1 MLLELHVKNLALIE
15 QADVELG
22 DGLNILTGETGAG
35 KSIIIGSVNLALG
48 QKAPRDII
56 RSGAEYAWVELVF
69 AVDEEKREKLQSLDV
84 TPDEDGI
91 LVITRKIM
99 ATRSVSRINDETV
112 TVAKLRQVTGLLIDI
127 HGQHEHQSLLHASK
141 HLEILDTYAKSRT
154 EPVKQKVEKLYR
166 EYKSLQEALEEAGTD
181 QEARRRE
188 VDFLQFEVAE
198 IEDARIQPGEEETL
212 AEEYRKFSNGQKIL
226 ESLSL
231 AYQAVETDSIGR
243 ALQKIGEVACYDPE
257 IGRIQDQLYD
267 AESILDDV
275 HHAINAYLDNVTFD
289 EERLRQ
295 TEERL
300 DLIHTIQSKYG
311 GTAEKIQEVLEE
323 KRARLEQLEHFD
335 EYRKQLEEDYKRVTG
350 ELDECCARLSRI
362 RKAAASTLT
371 RKIRE
376 GLLDLNFLD
385 VEFSMEFDRME
396 HYTAIGYDGAE
407 FRISTNPGEPVRPLG
422 MVASGGELSRIMLAI
437 KTVLADSDDIPS
449 LIFDEIDTGI
459 SGRTAQKVSEKLA
472 IIAKNHQVIC
482 ITHLPQIAAMA
493 DCHYEIAK
501 SVEKGKTVTRIHA
514 LDEEQMVEELAR
526 LLGGA
531 RITDA
536 VRENAREMKKL
547 AGSTGQQ
554 PQVSLPVKPGGKKK
568 TPKSLPE
575 KKD

>member
-69 AVDEEKREKLQSLDV
+69 GVDEEKREKLKALDV
-84 TPDEDGI
+84 TVEEDGI

-99 ATRSVSRINDETV
+99 PARSVSKINDETV
-112 TVAKLRQVTGLLIDI
+112 TVTKLRQVTSLLIDI
-127 HGQHEHQSLLHASK
+127 HGQHEHQSLLHASR
-141 HLEILDTYAKSRT
+141 HLEILDLYARSRT
-154 EPVKQKVEKLYR
+154 EPVKEKVGKLYR
-166 EYKSLQEALEEAGTD
+166 EYRSLEKALEEAGTD
-181 QEARRRE
+181 EEGRRRE

-198 IEDARIQPGEEETL
+198 IEEAQVQPGEEEALT
-212 AEEYRKFSNGQKIL
+212 EEYRKYVNGQKIL

-231 AYQAVETDSIGR
+231 AYQAVETDGISR
-243 ALQKIGEVACYDPE
+243 ALQRIGEVAGLDAE

-275 HHAINAYLDNVTFD
+275 HHAISGYLENVTFD
-289 EERLRQ
+289 EEHLRQ

-300 DLIHTIQSKYG
+300 DRIHTIQSKYG
-311 GTAEKIQEVLEE
+311 STVEKIQKVLEE

-335 EYRKQLEEDYKRVTG
+335 EYRNKLEEDYKKVSGQLERQ
-350 ELDECCARLSRI
+350 CRQLSKI
-362 RKAAASTLT
+362 RKEAALALAQ
-371 RKIRE
+371 RIRE

-385 VEFSMEFDRME
+385 VEFTMEFGRLD
-396 HYTAIGYDGAE
+396 HYTASGYDEAE
-407 FRISTNPGEPVRPLG
+407 FAISTNPGEPVRPLG
-422 MVASGGELSRIMLAI
+422 QVASGGELSRIMLAI
-437 KTVLADSDDIPS
+437 KTVLADSDEIPS

-459 SGRTAQKVSEKLA
+459 SGRTAQKVSEKLS
-472 IIAKNHQVIC
+472 IISRNHQVIC

-501 SVEKGKTVTRIHA
+501 SVDKGKTVTRIHA

-547 AGSTGQQ
+547 AAR
-554 PQVSLPVKPGGKKK
+554 
-568 TPKSLPE
+568 KSV
-575 KKD
+575 